1 MERENSYWTFTF
13 MYKIRVQKY
22 GYLKKQAETLGD
34 ISIKINVALY
44 IEDFVLFSISI

>member
-1 MERENSYWTFTF
+1 

-22 GYLKKQAETLGD
+22 HGYLKKQAETLGD